1 MRLDASFLNQ
11 PKDGYKPVKIVS
23 KKDKVNKMRLNDFI
37 KVLKSDEVINVY
49 MIKAV
54 EKSFNV
60 QSRYDDNL
68 LCVQEYV
75 KYDYSVM
82 NSTKKTLLNL
92 SIYEVIANNEIVHIT
107 TIPIDYE
114 RQAIAIVIKQGGK

>member
-1 MRLDASFLNQ
+1 
-11 PKDGYKPVKIVS
+11 
-23 KKDKVNKMRLNDFI
+23 MRLNDFI